1 MLRLR
6 VRKLQKKYVVER
18 RWSMEHRFVTLFGV
32 SLLMALILNQPAP
45 VWGQFQSL
53 GGIIIDDPS
62 CANANDATGQ
72 VICAVKGTN
81 SALFGI
87 RFDPPGFSTG
97 FQSLGGIII
106 GNPSCASD
114 GPGQV
119 TCAVKGTN
127 SALFGIRFNPSTN
140 FSTGFESLGGVI
152 IGNPSCASDGPG
164 QVICA
169 VKGTNSALF
178 DIAVI
183 P

>member
-1 MLRLR
+1 MGSRLATMFG
-6 VRKLQKKYVVER
+6 LVVICA
-18 RWSMEHRFVTLFGV
+18 F
-32 SLLMALILNQPAP
+32 ILYKPDL

-62 CANANDATGQ
+62 CANADDNTGH

-81 SALFGI
+81 NALFGI
-87 RFDPPGFSTG
+87 RFDPPSFSTG
-97 FQSLGGIII
+97 FQALGGLI
-106 GNPSCASD
+106 SD
-114 GPGQV
+114 
-119 TCAVKGTN
+119 
-127 SALFGIRFNPSTN
+127 
-140 FSTGFESLGGVI
+140 
-152 IGNPSCASDGPG
+152 NPSCASDGPG